1 MSTDLDRRYTS
12 ALPPADDYRGGR
24 SIETAV
30 ALDFADEAV
39 REAQTSRRHAWL
51 VTALLIVICG
61 AQAAAIA
68 VMLPLKE
75 VVPYTILVDRQTGYV
90 ETTRGVELGTL
101 KDDHAVVESFLAQ
114 YVLQRETFDPA
125 DFNERYAR
133 VALWSAGQARADYVA
148 SYKPGAPDSIF
159 ASVRPGTVIGATVKN
174 IEVLTAN
181 TARVRYTLSRRDPG
195 AAPVN
200 ADWQA
205 LVSFRFTGAPMK
217 MEDRLINPLGFQ
229 VTAFRRDGEWG
240 TPAPPLAPAPLV
252 APAPTPTIVT
262 TPAPEPPRPQPPPT
276 QARVSPAPSPPPR
289 AVPTPPHTS
298 IGPTP

>member
-1 MSTDLDRRYTS
+1 MSTDLDRRYTG
-12 ALPPADDYRGGR
+12 LPPADDYRGGR
-24 SIETAV
+24 SIEAAV

-39 REAQTSRRHAWL
+39 REAQTSRRHAWI
-51 VTALLIVICG
+51 VTALLIIICG

-125 DFNERYAR
+125 DFDARYAR
-133 VALWSAGQARADYVA
+133 VALWSADQARADYLA
-148 SYKPGAPDSIF
+148 SYKPGARESIL
-159 ASVRPGTVIGATVKN
+159 SGVRPGTVIGATVKN

-205 LVSFRFTGAPMK
+205 LITFRFTGAPMK

-229 VTAFRRDGEWG
+229 VTAYRRDGEWG
-240 TPAPPLAPAPLV
+240 TPAAPLPPAPL
-252 APAPTPTIVT
+252 AAPTTAPTIIA
-262 TPAPEPPRPQPPPT
+262 TPAPAATQPRPQPRPIPT
-276 QARVSPAPSPPPR
+276 PPPR
-289 AVPTPPHTS
+289 PAAAPHTAPHTA
-298 IGPTP
+298 IGPTQ